1 MHDER
6 ARYLPE
12 ILDAC
17 AALAALV
24 EECVRDDSRPLVL
37 GGDHS
42 IAMGTLAGLA
52 AAAGQPGGV
61 IWIDAHGDLNT
72 PETSP
77 SGNVHGMPLA
87 AALGRSPPGSP
98 TTGSLPRARPIPR
111 RPGRDPL
118 PRPGGRAFLREADI
132 RVFTMSDIDRIGI
145 EHAMREALDRVAG
158 PGFVHVSLDL
168 DSLDPEVAPGV
179 GTPVPGGL
187 TYREAHLAC
196 ELIAESGIVG
206 RSSWSSRTRF
216 SIARTPPRAPPSSSS
231 RARSVRRSCNASAS
245 AGRRPRPARA
255 RARSA
260 TRQRPRTPAGV
271 PPHRRAMRPCP
282 RVTGA
287 RAKSGMREVSRVVSH
302 HAPADP
308 AVQSRRSP
316 PPSSISRPPLST
328 TERSRSGSPS
338 RNGPGASWSGGR

>member
-1 MHDER
+1 MTLPVSIIGAPLDLGQSRRGVDMGPSAIRYAGLEERLTAIGLSVSDRGNVVAPEPEALAVDDAR

-24 EECVRDDSRPLVL
+24 EESVREGSRPLVL
-37 GGDHS
+37 GGDHA

-87 AALGRSPPGSP
+87 AAV
-98 TTGSLPRARPIPR
+98 
-111 RPGRDPL
+111 
-118 PRPGGRAFLREADI
+118 GRASEWFTHDGLTLPAVEPARVVLVGIRSLDTAERGFLHETGI

-145 EHAMREALDRVAG
+145 ECAMREALDRVAG

-196 ELIAESGIVG
+196 EDLAESGLVG
-206 RSSWSSRTRF
+206 SLELVEVNPILDRENGSAA
-216 SIARTPPRAPPSSSS
+216 IAVELA
-231 RARSVRRSCNASAS
+231 ASAL
-245 AGRRPRPARA
+245 G
-255 RARSA
+255 
-260 TRQRPRTPAGV
+260 
-271 PPHRRAMRPCP
+271 
-282 RVTGA
+282 
-287 RAKSGMREVSRVVSH
+287 
-302 HAPADP
+302 
-308 AVQSRRSP
+308 QS
-316 PPSSISRPPLST
+316 IL
-328 TERSRSGSPS
+328 
-338 RNGPGASWSGGR
+338 